1 MTLSDV
7 HPLQADS
14 FFRLYRMPEQTRDL
28 ETTASLMR
36 SVFGCGEQNGLLTS
50 KRFSGEIY
58 TRDVEKTVDTLDSCS
73 QIWAGQTLL
82 AEGLAVP
89 PSEREKPARAGSVL
103 TLVPLTPMIA
113 KHSCF
118 TRKKGN
124 PWNPGGYIEGMLL
137 RGARTE
143 AAAAELWSKLASAF
157 AVSSP
162 GDTHGSDPWAQL
174 VERVATEIMEENF
187 RAGFSGAS
195 AQIKFGS
202 LPWEWIEQLAYPRCI
217 FR

>member
-118 TRKKGN
+118 TRKRVT
-124 PWNPGGYIEGMLL
+124 
-137 RGARTE
+137 RG
-143 AAAAELWSKLASAF
+143 
-157 AVSSP
+157 
-162 GDTHGSDPWAQL
+162 
-174 VERVATEIMEENF
+174 IMEATSRVCCCEE
-187 RAGFSGAS
+187 
-195 AQIKFGS
+195 
-202 LPWEWIEQLAYPRCI
+202 LEQKLQRLSWVKVSQRIRSI
-217 FR
+217 FTRRY